1 MSLKRQKDKCV
12 DIYGCPELDL
22 DLWVKQQPYQLPRT
36 EMTLG
41 DLHGNAIKLLYS
53 LTRHGVITNMTPIH
67 YASLVR
73 IYRLSADQLTRRDI
87 ACFNEIIRGL
97 KFNKSCLIRLLGDDL
112 ADRGSNDYFTLRI
125 IEKLIDEKVP
135 IEILLSNHSIDFIYA
150 YENVKKVEERH
161 TWFEWP
167 SLSGFSRLLS
177 SAMPSGH
184 TRQLVDLNSKFIL
197 PEPDDL
203 PQNNIQQRQ
212 IKFLPK
218 VLEKKLH
225 HADSLV
231 SLNHLIRKKIV
242 SKSEIETIYKKY
254 QRVLKA
260 ISYNINKD
268 RKGIVIFSHAPIDLK
283 QIERICL
290 QLNVTYQ
297 DSTIEHLAKTID
309 RINEKIAMY
318 GKIDQLS
325 VVFPREE
332 ARTAYEEDCLFL
344 SPLTKLLWNRATDE
358 LSTAPR
364 ESRCRSYDVKFAHG
378 HAIEIGSSS
387 HRINMDNT
395 LGKRYIDVRP
405 YQVEE
410 NNVGEYSVLYGDHF
424 NKKKLSNRRVARS
437 QFFDHEN
444 SNGHYRK
451 KNHLSCR
458 AESASHR
465 ESIRYR

>member
-12 DIYGCPELDL
+12 DIYKCPELDL
-22 DLWVKQQPYQLPRT
+22 DFWVKQQPYQLPRT

-87 ACFNEIIRGL
+87 ACFNEIINGL

-112 ADRGSNDYFTLRI
+112 ADRGSNDYFTLKI

-150 YENVKKVEERH
+150 YENVKKREERH
-161 TWFEWP
+161 SWFEWP
-167 SLSGFSRLLS
+167 SFSGFSRLLS
-177 SAMPSGH
+177 STIPS
-184 TRQLVDLNSKFIL
+184 RQAADINSKFIL
-197 PEPDDL
+197 PDPRDL
-203 PQNNIQQRQ
+203 PPNNIQQRQ

-218 VLEKKLH
+218 VLEKKFH

-231 SLNHLIRKKIV
+231 SLHHLIRKKIV
-242 SKSEIETIYKKY
+242 SKNVVENIYKKY

-260 ISYNINKD
+260 ISYNIDKD
-268 RKGIVIFSHAPIDLK
+268 RNSIVIFSHAPIDLK

-297 DSTIEHLAKTID
+297 DNTIQHLAKSID
-309 RINEKIAMY
+309 RINQKISMY
-318 GKIDQLS
+318 AKIDQLS
-325 VVFPREE
+325 IVFPREE
-332 ARTAYEEDCLFL
+332 AKSAYEEDCRFL
-344 SPLTKLLWNRATDE
+344 SPLTKLLWNRSTDE
-358 LSTAPR
+358 LSTASR
-364 ESRCRSYDVKFAHG
+364 ESRCRSYAVKFSHG
-378 HAIEIGSSS
+378 HAIEIGSSR

-395 LGKRYIDVRP
+395 LGKKYVDVRP

-410 NNVGEYSVLYGDHF
+410 NNVGEYSVLFGEHF
-424 NKKKLSNRRVARS
+424 NNKKLSNHRVARS
-437 QFFDHEN
+437 QFFDHQ
-444 SNGHYRK
+444 SNNDHYHK
-451 KNHLSCR
+451 KHHLSCK
-458 AESASHR
+458 AELTSHV
-465 ESIRYR
+465 ESVRYR